1 MKTTA
6 NRGEWAELYALV
18 RILLTNVV
26 PSLDKDLNPIPGK
39 LFKFLELLRKD
50 DGTSLRFV
58 PYDSPFDPLSSE
70 SLPERSDLE
79 DVLDAFWQDIKSTK
93 GSAFQS
99 EQGLKLMRALGI
111 KNIKAKSSEK
121 VDLYARLAGLVGA
134 DDGHLGFSIKSQ
146 VGANSTLVN
155 ASAQT
160 IFVYS
165 VQGAEVDWQKINAI
179 DTRSKIQDR
188 VKEIYKCGGTLV
200 FDSVSSNIFQEN
212 LDLIESNLK
221 KNLADLLVV
230 AYKSDNRNLVDAIT
244 FMATE
249 SDGQQ
254 FEKRVTYQ
262 IKNFLR
268 AAALGMVPG
277 TEWDGDLTAYGGYL
291 IVKAD
296 GSIGCFHLQ
305 KDDDF
310 KNYLL
315 EHTKFDTPS
324 GASGRGAF
332 GALYEG
338 PEGVMFSLKL
348 QIRFL

>member
-165 VQGAEVDWQKINAI
+165 VQGAEVDWQRINAI

-188 VKEIYKCGGTLV
+188 VKEIYNCGGTLV

-212 LDLIESNLK
+212 LDLIDSTLK

-277 TEWDGDLTAYGGYL
+277 TEWDGELTAYGGYL

-324 GASGRGAF
+324 GASGRAAF

-338 PEGVMFSLKL
+338 PKGVMFSLKL